1 MDSTTFQ
8 LPDIFAS
15 AYQESG
21 GSSHTAGVKIQLEY
35 DLLSGQFLHV
45 HSGPGKQNDKT
56 YGSTCLQ
63 TVQTGDLC
71 IRDLGYFDLKDLHQ
85 MDEEGAYYISRLK
98 LNTRIY
104 LRNPNPEYYK
114 NGKVKKQTE
123 YIQLNVEE
131 IMNQLK
137 PGQTYEISHVYIG
150 QDQKLP
156 TRVIFHRLTEEQ
168 TRKRRENQALKEKKK
183 GIVMKERSKRLSAMN
198 VYITNALSDDVPT
211 EHVHNLYSL
220 RWQIELLFKTW
231 KSFFKIDNCKEIKK
245 ERLECHLYGQLIA
258 ILLCSSTMF
267 QMRQLLLTKKKREL
281 SEYKAIYII
290 KDYFLL
296 LFQSI
301 QKSTQELSK
310 VLLRLFNLL
319 QKNGRKS
326 HRYEKKTVFDIL
338 GVVYQYTIFHKKA
351 A

>member
-1 MDSTTFQ
+1 M
-8 LPDIFAS
+8 
-15 AYQESG
+15 
-21 GSSHTAGVKIQLEY
+21 KIQLEY

-104 LRNPNPEYYK
+104 QRNPNPEYYK

-183 GIVMKERSKRLSAMN
+183 RHCHER
-198 VYITNALSDDVPT
+198 T
-211 EHVHNLYSL
+211 E
-220 RWQIELLFKTW
+220 
-231 KSFFKIDNCKEIKK
+231 
-245 ERLECHLYGQLIA
+245 
-258 ILLCSSTMF
+258 
-267 QMRQLLLTKKKREL
+267 
-281 SEYKAIYII
+281 
-290 KDYFLL
+290 
-296 LFQSI
+296 
-301 QKSTQELSK
+301 
-310 VLLRLFNLL
+310 
-319 QKNGRKS
+319 
-326 HRYEKKTVFDIL
+326 
-338 GVVYQYTIFHKKA
+338 
-351 A
+351 